1 MTPST
6 YVDSTYIHHENAA
19 SAICG
24 IAWACWA
31 ISPRRAYG
39 LIYWPLLELALFS
52 LLAHSHGLVLGSG
65 SPHCCCRRRRGA
77 PPPGGTTITYGT
89 SPMLS
94 TRSLQANAV
103 QYSIL
108 YVAHHS
114 GQVRMDFTA
123 AGLKA
128 HDEVKRRRGCPPADA
143 THDGLYVS
151 RQQNPKKQH
160 IYWNVEVKKQFTLVK
175 YSYIERK

>member
-1 MTPST
+1 MLHDSGIFVTPWFMKT
-6 YVDSTYIHHENAA
+6 YLIKYLKKKSGKRYTMRMPA

-52 LLAHSHGLVLGSG
+52 LLAHSHCVVLSSG
-65 SPHCCCRRRRGA
+65 SPH
-77 PPPGGTTITYGT
+77 TTAAAAAIQCHYHHLWHQCQPRQC
-89 SPMLS
+89 S
-94 TRSLQANAV
+94 AV
-103 QYSIL
+103 QP
-108 YVAHHS
+108 VAHHS

-143 THDGLYVS
+143 THDGMYAS
-151 RQQNPKKQH
+151 RQQDPKKQH
-160 IYWNVEVKKQFTLVK
+160 I
-175 YSYIERK
+175 

>member
-1 MTPST
+1 
-6 YVDSTYIHHENAA
+6 
-19 SAICG
+19 
-24 IAWACWA
+24 
-31 ISPRRAYG
+31 
-39 LIYWPLLELALFS
+39 
-52 LLAHSHGLVLGSG
+52 
-65 SPHCCCRRRRGA
+65 
-77 PPPGGTTITYGT
+77 
-89 SPMLS
+89 MLS
-94 TRSLQANAV
+94 ARSLQANAV

-160 IYWNVEVKKQFTLVK
+160 IYWNVEVKQQ
-175 YSYIERK
+175 YISEIFIHRKEIIYCC

>member
-1 MTPST
+1 MVWCLAQVVHT
-6 YVDSTYIHHENAA
+6 AA
-19 SAICG
+19 A
-24 IAWACWA
+24 AAA
-31 ISPRRAYG
+31 A
-39 LIYWPLLELALFS
+39 
-52 LLAHSHGLVLGSG
+52 
-65 SPHCCCRRRRGA
+65 A

-160 IYWNVEVKKQFTLVK
+160 IY
-175 YSYIERK
+175 